1 MVLRLKTRES
11 RSLPGLPRAVRVFQP
26 CAQPHVRLLFTQRF
40 GARFTAR
47 PDGGHTVPSST
58 DFVHR
63 MTNWMTNAPE
73 RDERAR
79 KGGWVERPAGSRDP
93 WGRTIPGAGWSSPV
107 ARQAHNLK
115 VAGSNPAPATKP
127 SQPTSPDGPPIR
139 NPRPALASR
148 SPGSEAAA
156 SGADRPGPRRPR
168 RPFPF
173 HHSPISRVPS
183 HHGRITVAPASLGPA
198 RPAFHRGR
206 W

>member
-73 RDERAR
+73 RDEHAR

-127 SQPTSPDGPPIR
+127 SQPPPPNSLPIR
-139 NPRPALASR
+139 TPDPRSRAGPRVPKSRRPGRTAPVPGDLVAHSPSTIPR
-148 SPGSEAAA
+148 SPAC
-156 SGADRPGPRRPR
+156 R
-168 RPFPF
+168 
-173 HHSPISRVPS
+173 
-183 HHGRITVAPASLGPA
+183 RITVAPASLGPA